1 MVDGTDQEGTIMGV
15 QMNIKNPEARAL
27 AEKIA
32 KRRGVSLTEAVVDSL
47 KAAESA
53 LQEEDRK
60 VRLDAFLAESRRLYS
75 DEDRAVDHGELLY
88 DDMGLPK

>member
-1 MVDGTDQEGTIMGV
+1 MGV
-15 QMNIKNPEARAL
+15 QMNIKSPEARAL

-47 KAAESA
+47 KAADRA
-53 LQEEDRK
+53 LQNEDREK
-60 VRLDAFLAESRRLYS
+60 RVLAMIARSRALFS

-88 DDMGLPK
+88 DEAGLPK